1 MTKCIY
7 CDFNHPDHIVM
18 MGFGAWQKMIAMLIK
33 VILLIL
39 IMGSMVVLAGV
50 CGLMLVDLIKKLG
63 GRDD

>member
-1 MTKCIY
+1 
-7 CDFNHPDHIVM
+7 
-18 MGFGAWQKMIAMLIK
+18 MIATLIK

-63 GRDD
+63 DRDD